1 VLLSS
6 LAHLVVLGH
15 KPTHEEMDM
24 KLSSSISRPLALI
37 GLPALLVATAGA
49 VLATPASAAEGSIRE
64 AGSASVVKDSYVVV
78 LKSSTAVPAT
88 ATSLKSKYG
97 GTIGHTYQHAL
108 GGFEIA
114 MSESA
119 AKDLA
124 TDSRVDYVQ
133 KNGIFKISATQSNPT
148 WGLDRIDQRA
158 LPLSASYTYDTTA
171 SNVHAYIIDTGVL
184 LTHSQFG
191 GRAVSGTDAVDN
203 DSNAT
208 DCNGHGTH
216 VAGTVGGSTYGVAK
230 AVQLVAVRVL
240 NCAGEGTTAGVVAG
254 IDWVTANAIK
264 PAVAN
269 MSLGGGVD
277 SVLDAAVNRSI
288 SAGITYA
295 VASGNETANACNSSP
310 ARVPAAIT
318 VNATTRTD
326 ARASFSNYGTC
337 TDIFAP
343 GQDITS
349 SWYTSTT
356 ATNTISGTSMA
367 TPHVVGA
374 AALILAAN
382 PSFTPAQVASALTT
396 AATPNVVTSPGTG
409 SPNRLLFTGTD
420 GTTPTPTPTP
430 TTTTPPTGSC
440 TGTSTTDVAIPDAG
454 AAVTSSI
461 AISGCGRSAGTG
473 STVAVQVVHTYRGD
487 VVLDLVAPDGTAY
500 RLKNSSS
507 SDSTDNINA
516 TYTVNLGSEA
526 ADGTWRL
533 KAQDVYSADTGYIN
547 GWTLTL

>member
-1 VLLSS
+1 
-6 LAHLVVLGH
+6 
-15 KPTHEEMDM
+15 M
-24 KLSSSISRPLALI
+24 KLSRSISRPLALI
-37 GLPALLVATAGA
+37 GIPALLVTVAGG
-49 VLATPASAAEGSIRE
+49 VLATPASAAEGTIRP
-64 AGSASVVKDSYVVV
+64 AGSSSVVKDSYVVV
-78 LKSSTAVPAT
+78 LKSSAAVPA
-88 ATSLKSKYG
+88 AVASLKGKYG
-97 GTIGHTYQHAL
+97 GKVGRTYQHAL
-108 GGFEIA
+108 GGFEIKLGA
-114 MSESA
+114 TA
-119 AKDLA
+119 AKKLA
-124 TDSRVDYVQ
+124 ADPRVSYVQ
-133 KNGIFKISATQSNPT
+133 QNGIFTIDTTQSNAT
-148 WGLDRIDQRA
+148 WGIDRIDQRA
-158 LPLSASYTYDTTA
+158 LPLSGSYTYDTTA
-171 SNVHAYIIDTGVL
+171 SNVHAYIIDTGIL

-203 DSNAT
+203 DTNAT

-230 AVQLVAVRVL
+230 GVQLVAVRVL
-240 NCAGEGTTAGVVAG
+240 DCSGSGTTAGVVAG

-269 MSLGGGVD
+269 MSLGGGAD

-288 SAGITYA
+288 ASGVTYA
-295 VASGNETANACNSSP
+295 VASGNDNTDACSSSP
-310 ARVPAAIT
+310 ARVPNAIT
-318 VNATTRTD
+318 VNATTKTD

-374 AALILAAN
+374 AALVLAAN
-382 PSFTPAQVASALTT
+382 PSFTPAQVASALIS
-396 AATPNVVTSPGTG
+396 AATPNVVTSPGSG
-409 SPNRLLFTGTD
+409 SPNRLLYTAPG

-430 TTTTPPTGSC
+430 TPTATTPPTGSC
-440 TGTSTTDVAIPDAG
+440 TGTSGTDVTIPDAG
-454 AAVTSSI
+454 AAVTSAI
-461 AISGCGRSAGTG
+461 TISGCGRSAGTA

-487 VVLDLVAPDGTAY
+487 IVLDLVAPDGTAY

-507 SDSTDNINA
+507 SDSADNINA

-526 ADGTWRL
+526 ADGKWLLR
-533 KAQDVYSADTGYIN
+533 AQDVYSADTGYIN
-547 GWTLTL
+547 SWTLTL